1 MKFFLS
7 AIFLISVVS
16 ILTGS
21 TPSFSN
27 SVFTPEEIKLLSS
40 IPVKIYFNGEY
51 YYSDKFRFNLTDEKR
66 RMEIYNSEESDN
78 SDFISMI
85 PLSFERNY
93 YDLQTNNSPQLIWQ
107 NPNNINDVHAVYTF
121 SSEPTGWSDRRIQ
134 YFYSS
139 DKGAMWNLIT
149 DIPPTVNSGFAVISG
164 LSSGVPVI
172 VAHYRP
178 ASLTKTVI
186 FIDAF
191 PGLGSFASYEP
202 GGGYLWPKIAG
213 GENVNLTNKYFFL
226 SSSSDS
232 LKYNK
237 ANSSLGNFSGYN
249 HVGKSSGG
257 AYSIA
262 AGIQG
267 TIGIAYVNKDA
278 AADNFGDVMFMQS
291 TNNGETFSSAQKI
304 FDANFSTDSL
314 AGFMGISMIY
324 RNGNQPYVAFETVKQ
339 NTIGNYF
346 PGAPSKIRVW
356 SSALNG
362 GQSIIIADTNNISYA
377 PARGTTDLEAP
388 ICRPALGLSSSGTV
402 IYCAMMVQNASTG
415 GADTTSY
422 NDIYISY
429 ASGATFS
436 SPRRMNPAAPRN
448 DWTYPS
454 PSNYIDIQLFSNVIN
469 LVVQRDTIPGS
480 NVNTP
485 NAATDARYFYVKAD
499 ASSNTVLTAPSLY
512 NPANGQQN
520 ERLDPTFGWSS
531 IGPYSDLQLSTSNTF
546 STILHSVR
554 VSENLYQLPLGIL
567 SDQVTYYWRVR
578 KYVNNEYSNWSLTYS
593 FRTGIAGVNNITT
606 VIPDNFYL
614 YNNYPNPFNPITKI
628 KFDLPKGSLVKIS
641 VFDIN
646 GRIVNELVNEMLQ
659 AGRYVTEFNGVNL
672 SSGVYYYRIEA
683 NEFTSVKKMILIK

>member
-7 AIFLISVVS
+7 AILLLSIVSV
-16 ILTGS
+16 LTGS
-21 TPSFSN
+21 TPSYSN
-27 SVFTPEEIKLLSS
+27 SAFTPEEIKQLSS
-40 IPVKIYFNGEY
+40 IPVKIYFNGEH
-51 YYSDKFRFNLTDEKR
+51 YYSDKFRLNLTDEKH
-66 RMEIYNSEESDN
+66 RMEIYKSEENDN
-78 SDFISMI
+78 TDF
-85 PLSFERNY
+85 LSIVSLTLDRNY

-107 NPNNINDVHAVYTF
+107 NPNNVNDVHAVYTF
-121 SSEPTGWSDRRIQ
+121 SSEPAGWSDRRIQ

-139 DKGAMWNLIT
+139 DKGVSWNLAT
-149 DIPPTVNSGFAVISG
+149 DIPPTVNSGFPVISG

-172 VAHYRP
+172 AAHYRP
-178 ASLTKTVI
+178 GSIIKTAI

-202 GGGYLWPKIAG
+202 GGGYIWPKIAG
-213 GENVNLTNKYFFL
+213 GENVNLTNKYFLL

-237 ANSSLGNFSGYN
+237 ASSSLGNFSGYN

-257 AYSIA
+257 AYTIA

-267 TIGIAYVNKDA
+267 VIGIAYVNKDA
-278 AADNFGDVMFMQS
+278 SPDNFGDVIFMQS

-339 NTIGNYF
+339 NMIGNYY

-362 GQSIIIADTNNISYA
+362 GQSIIIADSNNIQYA

-388 ICRPALGLSSSGTV
+388 ICRPALGISSTGSV
-402 IYCAMMVQNASTG
+402 IYCTMMVQNANTG

-429 ASGATFS
+429 MGGTTFS
-436 SPRRMNPAAPRN
+436 APRRMNPAAPRN

-454 PSNYIDIQLFSNVIN
+454 PSNYIDLPPLSNIIN

-485 NAATDARYFYVKAD
+485 NAATDAGLFYITANAV
-499 ASSNTVLTAPSLY
+499 SNTILTAPSLY
-512 NPANGQQN
+512 NPVNGQQN
-520 ERLDPTFGWSS
+520 ERLDPMFSWNSS
-531 IGPYSDLQLSTSNTF
+531 GPYSDLQLSTSNTF

-554 VSENLYQLPLGIL
+554 VSEDFYQLPLGIL

-578 KYVNNEYSNWSLTYS
+578 KFVNNEYSNWSLTYS
-593 FRTGIAGVNNITT
+593 FRTGIASVNNITT
-606 VIPDNFYL
+606 SIPDKFFL
-614 YNNYPNPFNPITKI
+614 YNSYPNPFNPLTKI
-628 KFDLPKGSLVKIS
+628 KFDLPKSSLVKLS
-641 VFDIN
+641 VFDLN
-646 GRIVNELVNEMLQ
+646 GRRVNELVNEVLQ
-659 AGRYVTEFNGVNL
+659 AGNYETEFNGVNL

>member
-7 AIFLISVVS
+7 AILLLSIVS
-16 ILTGS
+16 LLTGS
-21 TPSFSN
+21 TPSYSN
-27 SVFTPEEIKLLSS
+27 SVFTPEEIKHLSS
-40 IPVKIYFNGEY
+40 IPVKIYFNGEH

-66 RMEIYNSEESDN
+66 RMEIYKSEENDN
-78 SDFISMI
+78 ADFLSMI
-85 PLSFERNY
+85 PLTLDRNY

-121 SSEPTGWSDRRIQ
+121 SSEPTVWTDRGVQ

-139 DKGAMWNLIT
+139 DKGVTWSFTPN
-149 DIPPTVNSGFAVISG
+149 VSGSSNSGFPVISG
-164 LSSGVPVI
+164 LSSGVPI
-172 VAHYRP
+172 ISAHYRP

-191 PGLGSFASYEP
+191 PGLGSFSSYEP

-213 GENVNLTNKYFFL
+213 GENINLTNKYFFL

-237 ANSSLGNFSGYN
+237 ASSSLGNFSGYN
-249 HVGKSSGG
+249 HVGKSYGG

-267 TIGIAYVNKDA
+267 IIGIAYVNKDA

-304 FDANFSTDSL
+304 FDANFATDSL
-314 AGFMGISMIY
+314 AGFMGISIIY
-324 RNGNQPYVAFETVKQ
+324 RYGNQPYVAFETVKQ

-362 GQSIIIADTNNISYA
+362 GQSIIIADTNNIRYA

-402 IYCAMMVQNASTG
+402 IYCAMMVQNANTG

-454 PSNYIDIQLFSNVIN
+454 PSNYIDLPPFSNVIN

-485 NAATDARYFYVKAD
+485 NAATDARLFYITAD
-499 ASSNTVLTAPSLY
+499 AMSNTILTAPSLFS
-512 NPANGQQN
+512 PLNGQQN
-520 ERLDPTFGWSS
+520 ERLDPGFSWGYS
-531 IGPYSDLQLSTSNTF
+531 GPYSDFQLSTSNTF

-554 VSENLYQLPLGIL
+554 VSENFYQLPLGIL
-567 SDQVTYYWRVR
+567 SDQVTYFWRVR
-578 KYVNNEYSNWSLTYS
+578 KFVNNEYSDWSLTYS
-593 FRTGIAGVNNITT
+593 FRTGIAAVNNIIST
-606 VIPDNFYL
+606 IPDKFFL
-614 YNNYPNPFNPITKI
+614 YNSYPNPFNPLTKI
-628 KFDLPKGSLVKIS
+628 KFDLPKNSLVKIS
-641 VFDIN
+641 VFDLN
-646 GRIVNELVNEMLQ
+646 GRIVNELVNEILQ
-659 AGRYVTEFNGVNL
+659 AGSYETEFNGVNL
-672 SSGVYYYRIEA
+672 SSGVYYYRIET
-683 NEFTSVKKMILIK
+683 NEYTSVKKMILIK

>member
-7 AIFLISVVS
+7 AILLISIVS
-16 ILTGS
+16 VLTGS

-27 SVFTPEEIKLLSS
+27 SVFTPEEIKQLSS
-40 IPVKIYFNGEY
+40 IPVKIYFNGEH

-66 RMEIYNSEESDN
+66 RMEIYKSEENDN
-78 SDFISMI
+78 ADFLSMI
-85 PLSFERNY
+85 PLTLDRNY

-107 NPNNINDVHAVYTF
+107 NPNNINDVHAIYTF
-121 SSEPTGWSDRRIQ
+121 SSQPTVWSDRGVQ

-139 DKGAMWNLIT
+139 DKGVTWSFTAN
-149 DIPPTVNSGFAVISG
+149 VSGGSNSGFPVISG

-172 VAHYRP
+172 AAHYRP
-178 ASLTKTVI
+178 ASITKTAI

-191 PGLGSFASYEP
+191 PGLGSFSSYEP

-213 GENVNLTNKYFFL
+213 GDNINLPNKYFFL

-237 ANSSLGNFSGYN
+237 ANSSLGNFSGYSN
-249 HVGKSSGG
+249 VGNSSGG
-257 AYSIA
+257 AYTIA

-267 TIGIAYVNKDA
+267 VIGIAYVNKDA
-278 AADNFGDVMFMQS
+278 SPDNFGDVMFMQS

-362 GQSIIIADTNNISYA
+362 GQSIVIADSNNIRYA

-388 ICRPALGLSSSGTV
+388 ICRPALGISSSGTV
-402 IYCAMMVQNASTG
+402 LYCAMMVQNANTG

-436 SPRRMNPAAPRN
+436 APRRMNPASPRN

-454 PSNYIDIQLFSNVIN
+454 PSNYIDLQPFSNVIN
-469 LVVQRDTIPGS
+469 LVVQLDTIPGS

-485 NAATDARYFYVKAD
+485 NAATDARFFYVKAD

-520 ERLDPTFGWSS
+520 ERLDPTFGWNT

-554 VSENLYQLPLGIL
+554 VSENVYQLPLGIL
-567 SDQVTYYWRVR
+567 SDKVTYYWRVR
-578 KYVNNEYSNWSLTYS
+578 KFVNNEYSDWSLTYN
-593 FRTGIAGVNNITT
+593 FRTGIAAVNNITST
-606 VIPDNFYL
+606 IPDKFFL
-614 YNNYPNPFNPITKI
+614 YNSYPNPFNPLAKI
-628 KFDLPKGSLVKIS
+628 KFDLPKSSFVKIN

-646 GRIVNELVNEMLQ
+646 GRIVNELVNENLQ
-659 AGRYVTEFNGVNL
+659 AGSYETEFSGVSL
-672 SSGVYYYRIEA
+672 SSGIYYYRIEA
-683 NEFTSVKKMILIK
+683 GNFISVKKMILIK